1 MLKRSVPWIYVLNE
15 TVFAYSPLL
24 TNVTTTLEQALG
36 NGTGKKTPLPAV
48 PEVIPDALP
57 PITTMP
63 PGSLYQKADAVDP
76 LKNELISGICDAP
89 VPTFLVAVVPS
100 PRTLLNPAASFPLRV
115 VRVAFRGWAPTSDA
129 DGLRWSW
136 YNSLI
141 SGFPL

>member
-1 MLKRSVPWIYVLNE
+1 MS
-15 TVFAYSPLL
+15 AYNPLL
-24 TNVTTTLEQALG
+24 TNVTTTLEQAFG
-36 NGTGKKTPLPAV
+36 NGIGKKTSLPAV
-48 PEVIPDALP
+48 PEAIPDALP

-115 VRVAFRGWAPTSDA
+115 VGNDSN
-129 DGLRWSW
+129 L
-136 YNSLI
+136 LI
-141 SGFPL
+141 VFYVQIMPDDFVMQLHR